1 MLAGSPR
8 RTGPSSAHPLGSFRE
23 IPIDTLVA
31 LAVSLL
37 LVAINGV
44 FVTAEFGLVA
54 ADPMR
59 LRREAESGE
68 RSAKVAEG
76 LVHDLSFQLSGAQL
90 GITITSLLLGYIAEP
105 AVGAVVES
113 VVGGE
118 LPRGIRAAIAIS
130 IAAVVQMVLGEL
142 VPKSVAI
149 SYPERSIRVLAL
161 PMRLYGI
168 VAGPAIGLFEGTSN
182 RIVRALGVEPRGE
195 IESTRSREEL
205 QFLIRSSGEVGTLD
219 PQDVTLLERSIRFG
233 EKVAADVLVPRVEI
247 VAIGRDR
254 SVAELTALAVESG
267 YSRFPVIGED
277 LDDVLGVV
285 HIKSIF
291 GLPLDDRASTPV
303 QTIMSEVLAVP
314 EARDLDELFDDF
326 RATRS
331 YLAVVVDEHGGTAG
345 IITLE
350 DLLEELVGEIDDEYD
365 DQPSTLTK
373 IDQGGSFVL
382 PARLHHDE
390 VLEACGFDMPEGEY
404 ETLAGFVL
412 DRLDHIPQP
421 GERFEHDG
429 WQIEVVA
436 MERLR
441 VATVR
446 LRAPRERVDP
456 EADR

>member
-1 MLAGSPR
+1 
-8 RTGPSSAHPLGSFRE
+8 
-23 IPIDTLVA
+23 
-31 LAVSLL
+31 
-37 LVAINGV
+37 V

-54 ADPMR
+54 ADRHR
-59 LRREAESGE
+59 LRQAAEGGD
-68 RSAKVAEG
+68 RSARLAER

-90 GITITSLLLGYIAEP
+90 GITISSLILGYIAEP
-105 AVGAVVES
+105 AVGDVLES
-113 VVGGE
+113 ALGE
-118 LPRGIRAAIAIS
+118 MPRGASAAVAIA

-142 VPKSVAI
+142 VPKSLAI
-149 SYPERSIRVLAL
+149 SHPERSIRLLAL
-161 PMRLYGI
+161 PLRLYSL
-168 VAGPAIGLFEGTSN
+168 VAGPMIGLLENTSN

-195 IESTRSREEL
+195 LDSTRSRKEL
-205 QFLIRSSGEVGTLD
+205 HYLIRSSGEVGTLD
-219 PQDVTLLERSIRFG
+219 PEDVTLLERSIRFG
-233 EKVAADVLVPRVEI
+233 EKIAADVLVPRVEI

-254 SVAELTALAVESG
+254 SVAELTTLAIESG
-267 YSRFPVIGED
+267 YSRFPVIGDD

-285 HIKSIF
+285 HVKSIF
-291 GLPLDDRASTPV
+291 GLPLEARAATKV
-303 QTIMSEVLAVP
+303 EAIMSEVLALP

-365 DQPSTLTK
+365 EEPSTLTK

-390 VLEACGFDMPEGEY
+390 VLEACGFDMPEGDY

-421 GERFEHDG
+421 GERFDHGG

-436 MERLR
+436 MDRLR

-446 LRAPRERVDP
+446 LVAPHDD
-456 EADR
+456 EAAENDGAAT

>member
-1 MLAGSPR
+1 MAGFPD
-8 RTGPSSAHPLGSFRE
+8 PLVRE
-23 IPIDTLVA
+23 NPIDTLVA
-31 LAVSLL
+31 LALSLL
-37 LVAINGV
+37 LVAVNAV

-54 ADPMR
+54 ADPLK
-59 LRREAESGE
+59 LRRQADDGD
-68 RSAKVAEG
+68 RSARLAER
-76 LVHDLSFQLSGAQL
+76 LVHDLSFHLSGSQL
-90 GITITSLLLGYIAEP
+90 GITVTSLLLGYIAEP
-105 AVGAVVES
+105 AVGNVIES
-113 VVGGE
+113 IVGGE
-118 LPRGIRAAIAIS
+118 IPRGVTAAVAIAI
-130 IAAVVQMVLGEL
+130 AAVFQMVLGEL

-149 SYPERSIRVLAL
+149 SYPERSVKVLAL
-161 PMRLYGI
+161 PMRMYGT
-168 VAGPAIGLFEGTSN
+168 VAGPAIGLFERTSN
-182 RIVRALGVEPRGE
+182 RIVRALGVEPRGDLE
-195 IESTRSREEL
+195 ASTSREEL
-205 QFLIRSSGEVGTLD
+205 QYLIRSSGEVGALD
-219 PQDVTLLERSIRFG
+219 PEDVTLLERSIRFG

-247 VAIGRDR
+247 VAISRDK

-291 GLPLDDRASTPV
+291 GLPPDARANTKV
-303 QTIMSEVLAVP
+303 ETIMSEVLAVP

-326 RATRS
+326 RATRT

-345 IITLE
+345 ITTLE

-365 DQPSTLTK
+365 ELPSTTLTK

-390 VLEACGFDMPEGEY
+390 VLEACGFDIPDGDY

-421 GERFEHDG
+421 GEWFVHDG

-441 VATVR
+441 IATVR
-446 LRAPRERVDP
+446 LVAPRDEDSDA
-456 EADR
+456 ADET

>member
-1 MLAGSPR
+1 
-8 RTGPSSAHPLGSFRE
+8 
-23 IPIDTLVA
+23 
-31 LAVSLL
+31 
-37 LVAINGV
+37 V

-54 ADPMR
+54 ADPVR
-59 LRREAESGE
+59 LRQFAEAGD
-68 RSAKVAEG
+68 RPARVAVQ
-76 LVHDLSFQLSGAQL
+76 LLRNLSFELSGTQL

-105 AVGAVVES
+105 AIGDVLES
-113 VVGGE
+113 VVGSD
-118 LPRGIRAAIAIS
+118 LPRGVSAVIAIS

-142 VPKSVAI
+142 VPKSLAI
-149 SYPERSIRVLAL
+149 SYPERSIRLLAL
-161 PMRLYGI
+161 PLRGYGAI
-168 VAGPAIGLFEGTSN
+168 ARPAIGFFERISN
-182 RIVRALGVEPRGE
+182 RIVRALGVEPAGE
-195 IESTRSREEL
+195 LESTRSREEL
-205 QFLIRSSGEVGTLD
+205 QYLIRSSGEVGTLD
-219 PQDVTLLERSIRFG
+219 PEDVTLLERSIRFG
-233 EKVAADVLVPRVEI
+233 EKIAADVLVPRVEI
-247 VAIGRDR
+247 VAIARDQ
-254 SVAELTALAVESG
+254 SVAELTSLAIESG

-291 GLPLDDRASTPV
+291 GLPPDDRVTTRV
-303 QTIMSEVLAVP
+303 ETIMSEVLAVP

-365 DQPSTLTK
+365 EEPSTRTK

-390 VLEACGFDMPEGEY
+390 VLEACGFDMPDGDY

-421 GERFEHDG
+421 GEWFVHAG

-436 MERLR
+436 MDRLR

-446 LRAPRERVDP
+446 LVAPREEP
-456 EADR
+456 EQTQVET